1 MVLWIVARVWTLF
14 PLNLGLRSQGR
25 ARNETRD
32 SWYSTSY
39 RRQAAAWGRWAAIG
53 KKLTSELRKIHVVLL
68 KAQLFAAAGV
78 LMSSTPCY
86 FLILRRYDGTTLVPP
101 SHITKH
107 VSKCHAPPV
116 LADGKACCLIWG
128 VFCLSE
134 ICPGRMETIVALAK
148 TRLGYPGKGQN

>member
-1 MVLWIVARVWTLF
+1 MNCGSCLNALSSESWPQESGQGQKWNQRLLVFNLVSQASCCVREVGCDWQEVNLWA
-14 PLNLGLRSQGR
+14 
-25 ARNETRD
+25 E
-32 SWYSTSY
+32 
-39 RRQAAAWGRWAAIG
+39 
-53 KKLTSELRKIHVVLL
+53 KIRVVLL